1 MKRIA
6 FVNQRYGREVN
17 GGSEFYTRLMAEH
30 LSDVYEV
37 EILTT
42 KALDYMTWANYYE
55 EDEEEINHVLVRRFP
70 VERER
75 DVQSFNSINEK
86 ILLNPGHTEADERD
100 WIDEQG
106 PYCPSLISYIEQN
119 QDKYDAF
126 VFVTYLYYTTCVS
139 ILRVPEKA
147 ILIPTAHDEPYI
159 YFNYYKKVFHS
170 PQAIVF
176 LTEEEKQFVHK
187 RFRNRSIA
195 NDVMAVGIDVPEDVD
210 SGRFLEKYHPGEYII
225 YVGRIDESKGCNT
238 LFQYFIDYKKK
249 NHNNLKLV
257 LMGKEVLKVPSH
269 PDIISLGF
277 VSEED
282 KFDGIKGA
290 RCLILP
296 SQFESLS
303 IAILEA
309 MAIEVPVIVNGNCEV
324 LKGHCT
330 RSNAGLYYRS
340 YHEFEGCV
348 NYILEHPDARD
359 EMGKNGGKYIKEKYQ
374 WDDIVKRFAAIVEG
388 MPTCEAV
395 DSPQTGTLLRTTGSP
410 ESGISS
416 EVSINPGSNNLLKAA
431 ESRAVSKCQTIINGQ
446 GENFE
451 KNTGIVMKKIG
462 FVTPWFGWDIQGG
475 AEAELRDLVLHLKG
489 SGLSYE
495 VLTTCVKSFNSDWN
509 ENYYKQEA
517 CKENGI
523 MIRRFCVDKRDTNSF
538 DKVNAKLMNH
548 ESVTR
553 KEQQTF
559 VDQMVNSTALYEYMQ
574 QHDEEYSMFVFI
586 PYMFGTTY
594 YGAKV
599 NLKKAVL
606 IPCFHDESYFHMDL
620 FRETFS
626 KVAGLIYNARPEQ
639 ELAQK
644 YYDLEDV
651 KQIVMGIG
659 MDTGISGDA
668 ARFRKRHGIK
678 APFILYAGRK
688 DAGKNVDTLLK
699 YFQEYVKRNGTD
711 LHLVLIGG
719 GEIAIPRQIAGRVHD
734 LGFVEIQ
741 DKYDAYAAAELL
753 CQPSKNE
760 SFSLVIMESWLCER
774 PVLVN
779 GECPV
784 TKNFAQ
790 ESNGGLYFD
799 NYFEFEKCVD
809 YLVNKKEAAGAM
821 GRQGRE
827 YVLEHFSW
835 DVIIK
840 KYLAFFEEVA
850 AQQDA

>member
-30 LSDVYEV
+30 LSDMYKV

-42 KALDYMTWANYYE
+42 KAMDYMTWANYYK
-55 EDEEEINHVLVRRFP
+55 EDEEQIEGVAVRRFP

-75 DVQSFNSINEK
+75 AVSFFNAVNEK
-86 ILLNPGHTEADERD
+86 LLSNPHHTAGDELE
-100 WIDEQG
+100 WINEQG
-106 PYCPSLISYIEQN
+106 PYCPALISYIEQN
-119 QDKYDAF
+119 QDQYDAF
-126 VFVTYLYYTTCVS
+126 VFVTYLYYTTCVG
-139 ILRVPEKA
+139 ILKVPKKA

-159 YFNYYKKVFHS
+159 YFNYYKKVFQA
-170 PQAIVF
+170 PRAIVF
-176 LTEEEKQFVHK
+176 LTEEERTFVHN
-187 RFRNRSIA
+187 RFRNQMIP
-195 NDVMAVGIDVPEDVD
+195 NDVMAVGIDVPKDVD

-225 YVGRIDESKGCNT
+225 YVGRIDESKGCHI
-238 LFQYFIDYKKK
+238 LFQYFIEYKKT
-249 NHNNLKLV
+249 NRSNLKLV

-290 RCLILP
+290 KCLILP

-309 MAIEVPVIVNGNCEV
+309 MAINVPVIVNGNCEV
-324 LKGHCT
+324 LKGHCV

-340 YHEFEGCV
+340 YHEFEGCI
-348 NYILEHPDARD
+348 NYLLEHPDERD
-359 EMGKNGGKYIKEKYQ
+359 AMGKNGGNYIKENYQ
-374 WDDIVKRFAAIVEG
+374 WNDIVRRFQTIVEG
-388 MPTCEAV
+388 MSSVEET
-395 DSPQTGTLLRTTGSP
+395 DSPEPEITAKGT
-410 ESGISS
+410 E
-416 EVSINPGSNNLLKAA
+416 N
-431 ESRAVSKCQTIINGQ
+431 RAVSNDLNAFNCK
-446 GENFE
+446 
-451 KNTGIVMKKIG
+451 KNDKNAVSIMKKIG

-489 SGLSYE
+489 SGLHYE
-495 VLTTCVKSFNSDWN
+495 VLTTCVRSFNSDWN
-509 ENYYKQEA
+509 ENYYEQGD
-517 CKENGI
+517 CVENGVT
-523 MIRRFCVDKRDTNSF
+523 IRRFRADQRDTAAF
-538 DKVNAKLMNH
+538 DQVNAKLMNH
-548 ESVTR
+548 ERVTR
-553 KEQQTF
+553 REQQTF
-559 VDQMVNSTALYEYMQ
+559 LEQMVNSTALYEYMR

-594 YGAKV
+594 YGAKM
-599 NLKKAVL
+599 NLNKAVL

-626 KVAGLIYNARPEQ
+626 KVAGIIYNARPEQ

-644 YYDLEDV
+644 YYDLNDV

-659 MDTGISGDA
+659 MDTDISGDSD
-668 ARFRKRHGIK
+668 RFRKHHGIT
-678 APFILYAGRK
+678 APFLLYAGRK

-699 YFQEYVKRNGTD
+699 YFQEYVRRNQTN
-711 LHLVLIGG
+711 LQLVLIGG
-719 GEIAIPRQIAGRVHD
+719 GEIDIPQQIADRVHD

-760 SFSLVIMESWLCER
+760 SFSLVIMESWLCGR

-779 GECPV
+779 AACPV

-790 ESNGGLYFD
+790 ESNGGLYFH
-799 NYFEFEKCVD
+799 NYVEFEKCVD
-809 YLVNKKEAAGAM
+809 YLVNRKEEAKLLGQ
-821 GRQGRE
+821 QGRS
-827 YVLEHFSW
+827 YVLQHFSW
-835 DVIIK
+835 DVIVK
-840 KYLAFFEEVA
+840 KYLVFFEKTA
-850 AQQDA
+850 AD